1 MSANPGGPD
10 DSSAG
15 ADRARRLRE
24 DGKAEIQR
32 ILDAVGQLP
41 VRRVSTSSQL
51 EDVQKPSRRW
61 RDLWKWPWTRK
72 KAPTSL
78 AEIVLADHHL
88 DVQLKSMVAR
98 GALWAMIGQLVV
110 ADTVFVLYAGLGR
123 GWNVPGEVMLG
134 WLTATV
140 VEIIGV
146 VVVVARYLFPKDGH
160 QWSREQAPFS
170 STAPALD
177 DPADD

>member
-1 MSANPGGPD
+1 MNANPEEPD
-10 DSSAG
+10 DSSVSA
-15 ADRARRLRE
+15 ARARRLE
-24 DGKAEIQR
+24 ENGKAEIQR
-32 ILDAVGQLP
+32 ILDVVGQLP
-41 VRRVSTSSQL
+41 VRRVSSSSQL
-51 EDVQKPSRRW
+51 GGVQKPNPRW
-61 RDLWKWPWTRK
+61 RDRWKWPWTRK

-123 GWNVPGEVMLG
+123 DWNVPGEVMLG

-160 QWSREQAPFS
+160 QWSREQAQFS
-170 STAPALD
+170 TPAPAPD
-177 DPADD
+177 DRASD